1 MKRRNFIA
9 AVPVLGLIQ
18 KFEPTKETF
27 PISSNSYN
35 WGTFYGRENKNWGEN
50 LDADMAVYVKT
61 GLQAY
66 EPSLGSAEEATK
78 LIAVLKKYH
87 IKMPS
92 VYIGSVLHEEEQVEK
107 SIKTILEIAE
117 VVKNYGTKIIVTNP
131 NPIAWGSDKLK
142 SDEQLTLQAKAL
154 EKIGKSLK
162 MNGLKLAYHT
172 HDVELKAGAR
182 EFHHMLQ
189 NTSPENL
196 YFCMDVHWVYR
207 GSQNSQLAVF
217 DVLKMYGERIIELH
231 IRQSKNGIWQEVFT
245 SDGDIDFKKFALE
258 LFKKNL
264 KPHLV
269 IEQCLEKNS
278 PNTMNAVEA
287 HTIDLKEIRDTFK
300 PVLKP

>member
-9 AVPVLGLIQ
+9 TVPVLGLIQ

-35 WGTFYGRENKNWGEN
+35 WGTFYGRESKHWGEN
-50 LDADMAVYVKT
+50 LDADMAEYVKT

-66 EPSLGSAEEATK
+66 EPSLANAEDATK
-78 LIAVLKKYH
+78 LIAVLKKYNV
-87 IKMPS
+87 KMPS
-92 VYIGSVLHEEEQVEK
+92 VYIGSVLHEKEEVEK
-107 SIKTILEIAE
+107 SIKNILEIAE
-117 VVKNYGTKIIVTNP
+117 VVKKYGTKIIVTNP

-142 SDEQLTLQAKAL
+142 TDEQLQIQAKAL

-162 MNGLKLAYHT
+162 MDGLKLAYHT

-217 DVLKMYGERIIELH
+217 DVLKMYGDRIIELH
-231 IRQSKNGIWQEVFT
+231 IRQSKNGIWQEVF
-245 SDGDIDFKKFALE
+245 SEEGDINYKQFAVELMKK
-258 LFKKNL
+258 KV
-264 KPHLV
+264 KPHFV

-278 PNTMNAVEA
+278 PNTMNAVQA
-287 HTIDLKEIRDTFK
+287 HTIDLKEIEDTFK
-300 PVLKP
+300 LVLKP